1 MTVMIEN
8 LTDKPLWL
16 TLNSG
21 ATLSVMP
28 RSRRE
33 VPEGEVLGNAKLRKL
48 HDRALIRTQP
58 PYGDAKEAADEKAPP
73 GRDAAKKKS
82 VKENTGDRSHP

>member
-48 HDRALIRTQP
+48 HDRGLIRI
-58 PYGDAKEAADEKAPP
+58 
-73 GRDAAKKKS
+73 
-82 VKENTGDRSHP
+82 